1 MTVTI
6 KDVAKAANVAPST
19 VSRVIANSPRIS
31 EETKKRVR
39 KVMDDLGYHPNLNA
53 RSLVSQSSQTIGIV
67 LPSAGN
73 IVFQNPFFSEILR
86 SISEGV
92 HHRHYAL
99 QLTTGITEKE
109 IYEDVIRMVQGRRVD
124 GLILLYSKAADPVSN
139 YLEKNNFPFVLVGK
153 PYKNINKITH
163 VDNDNILAAKD
174 ATEYL
179 IKLGHRDIG
188 FIGGSKNLMVTN
200 DRLEGYKQALREAN
214 ISVREEYIVHGEF
227 LLEDGQEAV
236 KDLLVLETPPSALL
250 VVDDLMSVGVLR
262 AIYDMKL
269 NVPEDLSIVSFNNAL
284 FSELSTPP
292 LTSVDINIFALG
304 MESVKALVDKI
315 ENSHEPTKRII
326 IPHQIIVRHS
336 CNQIHAKI

>member
-31 EETKKRVR
+31 EETKKRVK

-73 IVFQNPFFSEILR
+73 IVFQNPFFSEVLR

-99 QLTTGITEKE
+99 QLTTGNTENE

-124 GLILLYSKAADPVSN
+124 GLILLYSKVDDQVSA
-139 YLEKNNFPFVLVGK
+139 YLEKIGFPFVLVGK
-153 PYKNINKITH
+153 PYRNINTITH

-179 IKLGHRDIG
+179 LKLGHRDIG

-200 DRLEGYKQALREAN
+200 DRLEGYKQALKEMN
-214 ISVREEYIVHGEF
+214 LSIREEYIVHGEF

-236 KDLLVLETPPSALL
+236 KNLLALKTPPSALL

-269 NVPEDLSIVSFNNAL
+269 NVPDDLSIISFNNAL
-284 FSELSTPP
+284 FAELSTPP

-304 MESVKALVDKI
+304 MESVKSLIDKI
-315 ENSHEPTKRII
+315 ENPNEPIKRII
-326 IPHQIIVRHS
+326 IPHQIIERHS
-336 CNQIHAKI
+336 CNQIFVKV